1 MTGDSADAHVSAIAT
16 HLEAT
21 AELPLER
28 ATSRLLGEAKAV
40 ARDAAADDLER
51 DIRQDRVET
60 VRELLAEIETVD
72 HDEARKHVDAA
83 TDHCET
89 LLSESS

>member
-1 MTGDSADAHVSAIAT
+1 MTDDSIENHVSAIAS

-28 ATSRLLGEAKAV
+28 TTTRLLGEAEAV
-40 ARDAAADDLER
+40 ARDAATGDLESEVLR
-51 DIRQDRVET
+51 DRVET

-72 HDEARKHVDAA
+72 HDGACEHVDAA
-83 TDHCET
+83 KAHCEAILET
-89 LLSESS
+89 EP